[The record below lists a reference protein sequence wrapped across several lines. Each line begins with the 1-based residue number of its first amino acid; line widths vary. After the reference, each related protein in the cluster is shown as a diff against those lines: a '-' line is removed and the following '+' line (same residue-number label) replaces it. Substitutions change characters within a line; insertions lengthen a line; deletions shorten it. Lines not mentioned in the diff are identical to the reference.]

1 MDFHKLPLWLQK
13 IVASL
18 GGGGIFIVA
27 FLDSSVLTFPV
38 INDLLVVQY
47 SIWNPA
53 RMPYYAL
60 MATLGSVAGCLFLYF
75 LARKGGHAML
85 HKYAGPRAAR
95 FHAWIEH
102 NGFVSVLVAALLP
115 PPTPFKIFV
124 IAAGVFELPL
134 RAFVLALLLA
144 RSFRYFGIGFLA
156 VRYGPLATH
165 YLMEHKLRTSLL
177 TVAIVLLAYGLM
189 RLILRRLQ
197 LHH

>member
-1 MDFHKLPLWLQK
+1 MSLHKLPAWLQK
-13 IVASL
+13 VVASL
-18 GGGGIFIVA
+18 GGLGIFVVA

-38 INDLLVVQY
+38 INDLLVIQY
-47 SIWNPA
+47 SIWNPN
-53 RMPYYAL
+53 RMAYYAL

-85 HKYAGPRAAR
+85 HRHAGPRAAR

-102 NGFVSVLVAALLP
+102 NGFWGVLVAALLP
-115 PPTPFKIFV
+115 PPTPFKLFV

-144 RSFRYFGIGFLA
+144 RSFRYYGVGYLA
-156 VRYGPLATH
+156 VRYGPQATH

-177 TVAIVLLAYGLM
+177 TLAVVVLAYGLM
-189 RLILRRLQ
+189 RLVLRRLQ